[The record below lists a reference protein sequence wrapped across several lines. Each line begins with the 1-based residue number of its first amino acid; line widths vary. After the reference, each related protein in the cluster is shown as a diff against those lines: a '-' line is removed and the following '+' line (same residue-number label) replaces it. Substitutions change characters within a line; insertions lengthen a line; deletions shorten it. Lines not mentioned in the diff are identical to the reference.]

1 MVEATQS
8 YRERMKAQRAEL
20 RAKREAEQAELYRRM
35 ALRVEVQCRAEIAVR
50 QAIRDEGRRKVS
62 QVPRR
67 EIKLA
72 AIAYIA
78 KHPELIER
86 MKPIVE
92 QWRAEGFFGKRA
104 ARTIQNPHRGA
115 EENSNKI
122 SDQIR
127 L

>member
-35 ALRVEVQCRAEIAVR
+35 ALRVEGQRRAEIAVR

-72 AIAYIA
+72 AVAYLA
-78 KHPELIER
+78 AHPELIER
-86 MKPIVE
+86 VRPFVDA
-92 QWRAEGFFGKRA
+92 WAAER
-104 ARTIQNPHRGA
+104 
-115 EENSNKI
+115 NSK
-122 SDQIR
+122 DLHKTR
-127 L
+127 RDE